1 MNAVDCNCDGFDSQ
15 NIANTLVDFEVD
27 IVDDNANASVK
38 NILLN
43 AVENQAKTFG
53 IRHIVDGITI
63 LDQLGF
69 YWENFSDNLQEE
81 LSNVIMANKF
91 RFKDL
96 EILQLEMQL
105 HRLQVPESV
114 HEYLD
119 LKNKNKDKNND
130 SNNIRY
136 NAD

>member
-1 MNAVDCNCDGFDSQ
+1 
-15 NIANTLVDFEVD
+15 
-27 IVDDNANASVK
+27 
-38 NILLN
+38 
-43 AVENQAKTFG
+43 
-53 IRHIVDGITI
+53 
-63 LDQLGF
+63 
-69 YWENFSDNLQEE
+69 
-81 LSNVIMANKF
+81 MANKF

-130 SNNIRY
+130 SNSISSSN
-136 NAD
+136 NHNNNDDNSKLLPKLSHVDGGKK